1 MKHNPNTS
9 LGEAQSDGPSPWL
22 LSPQAT
28 LLPGLGPRPSSS
40 WSWSLPWGCN
50 TEKVPTGGPFGYT
63 LLQMGAAPDF
73 RTCREGGRTYG
84 AAQASRPRCWKAPPW
99 GGGGRWVK
107 AAETELTRTPP
118 PPQPQVPQA
127 LSEQTALSPLD
138 VCVRGNSGEGSITQN
153 L

>member
-1 MKHNPNTS
+1 MLFRSGNLTGPA
-9 LGEAQSDGPSPWL
+9 LGCSHLRPLCFQDLGRG
-22 LSPQAT
+22 QV
-28 LLPGLGPRPSSS
+28 LPGLGLCLGVATLKKCPQAGPSVTQPRGWGQPPTQD
-40 WSWSLPWGCN
+40 LPRR
-50 TEKVPTGGPFGYT
+50 
-63 LLQMGAAPDF
+63 GAP
-73 RTCREGGRTYG
+73 YG
-84 AAQASRPRCWKAPPW
+84 AAQASRPRRWKAPPW

-127 LSEQTALSPLD
+127 LSEQTALFPLD

>member
-1 MKHNPNTS
+1 MKHNPKTS

-73 RTCREGGRTYG
+73 RTCREGGEPMG
-84 AAQASRPRCWKAPPW
+84 QPRLPDRDAGKLLP
-99 GGGGRWVK
+99 GVVVEGR
-107 AAETELTRTPP
+107 
-118 PPQPQVPQA
+118 
-127 LSEQTALSPLD
+127 
-138 VCVRGNSGEGSITQN
+138 
-153 L
+153 